1 VEVGRPSSEVE
12 DAGRREPA
20 CPKRMVYGPC
30 GGVRADGRCEL
41 DDRRC
46 PFIDRAV
53 VRWSGPD
60 VPPVDRAAFDAPGPT
75 VGGSGSAS
83 PARPVIVTDLRVRPF
98 DVASVRAVTA
108 RLAHVSD
115 YVLVG
120 EHHARPD
127 YPPTMMASLVQ
138 DAGGRPWITLTG
150 RDRNRVA
157 LEAELAGLATLG
169 VSGVH
174 CVTGDGRG
182 QGVRA
187 DAQQVFDLDGTRL
200 AALARAIGLSP
211 SVAATPL
218 APPREQ
224 RPERLREKQ
233 RAGAV
238 ACFVNHSGGAAAV
251 SAFVAA
257 ARAAGVTMPFVACVA
272 VATDTGSLE
281 ILERFPG
288 LVIDPEL
295 RRRILSAHDGVDAGI
310 AAAVDE
316 SSRMLAIPGV
326 VGVNLSGAACS
337 GPETE
342 SAAIMAELAVR
353 VRERARTPR

>member
-1 VEVGRPSSEVE
+1 MDPAAPDAARPA
-12 DAGRREPA
+12 AGW
-20 CPKRMVYGPC
+20 M
-30 GGVRADGRCEL
+30 
-41 DDRRC
+41 
-46 PFIDRAV
+46 
-53 VRWSGPD
+53 
-60 VPPVDRAAFDAPGPT
+60 
-75 VGGSGSAS
+75 GSAS
-83 PARPVIVTDLRVRPF
+83 RGDPLIVTDLRVRPF
-98 DVASVRAVTA
+98 DVSSARAVTA
-108 RLAHVSD
+108 RLAGVSD
-115 YVLVG
+115 AVLVG
-120 EHHARPD
+120 EHQARPD
-127 YPPTMMASLVQ
+127 YPPTMMAALVQ

-157 LEAELAGLATLG
+157 LEAELAGLAALG

-182 QGVRA
+182 QAVRT

-200 AALARAIGLSP
+200 AALARAMGLSP

-238 ACFVNHSGGAAAV
+238 ACFVNHSGGAAVV

-257 ARAAGVTMPFVACVA
+257 ARAAGVTMPFLACVA
-272 VATDTGSLE
+272 VATDAGSLA

-288 LVIDPEL
+288 LVVDPEL
-295 RRRILSAHDGVDAGI
+295 RRRILSARDGVEAGI

-342 SAAIMAELAVR
+342 SAAIMADLAAR
-353 VRERARTPR
+353 VRERARTLR